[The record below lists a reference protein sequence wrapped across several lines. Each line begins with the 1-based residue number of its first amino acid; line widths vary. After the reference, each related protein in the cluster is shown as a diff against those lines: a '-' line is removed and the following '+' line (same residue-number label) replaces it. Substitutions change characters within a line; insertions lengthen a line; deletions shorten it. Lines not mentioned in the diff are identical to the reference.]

1 MISAHILKCTPDMK
15 GKKAKRKKKP
25 FLFKL
30 TNRISFFLLL
40 MVLFLLALYSGG
52 SVQDF
57 SDVTQTFLLF
67 SCSAV
72 ALALLIFSLAGAF
85 QSLLYT
91 FVQRKLYFLIF
102 FLLYILSCAFSAV
115 LFVLLRVISTL
126 SKGF

>member
-1 MISAHILKCTPDMK
+1 MISADILKRTLEMK

-30 TNRISFFLLL
+30 TNRMSLFLLL
-40 MVLFLLALYSGG
+40 ATLFLLALYTGG

-67 SCSAV
+67 SCSAT
-72 ALALLIFSLAGAF
+72 ALALFVFSAAGVF
-85 QSLLYT
+85 QSLVFL

-102 FLLYILSCAFSAV
+102 FLVYVLSCTFSAI
-115 LFVLLRVISTL
+115 LFILLRVISTL
-126 SKGF
+126 TKGF